1 METKYSYL
9 VKITTWAEE
18 NGVEEDFTYTREFK
32 DTDISVS
39 QEKASEYWSE
49 QLTAF
54 FKGEIMPGFLGPKD
68 SEGEDWH
75 WSDRVDATL
84 FFVVNE
90 DDEVK
95 YYPLS
100 GEVDEMNKQ
109 GQDQERYALKTLG
122 YGNKGI
128 FD

>member
-1 METKYSYL
+1 MKTKYSYL

-32 DTDISVS
+32 DPDIRVS
-39 QEKASEYWSE
+39 QEKASKYWSE

-54 FKGEIMPGFLGPKD
+54 FEGEIMPGFLGPQD
-68 SEGEDWH
+68 SEGNPWV
-75 WSDRVDATL
+75 WSERADATL
-84 FFVVNE
+84 YFVVH
-90 DDEVK
+90 DDDKDK

-109 GQDQERYALKTLG
+109 GQEQGKYALKTLG
-122 YGNKGI
+122 YGEKGM